1 MVGGKQIPPQ
11 DSRRGVLV
19 RRRKGIPGK
28 DEASL
33 RPDAMVVSRP
43 QRQGS
48 GDERSDKTVGP
59 PLTPLPARK
68 TRGVLENVLDNAD
81 AVIDGTWHAEREGF
95 RTLGRGAEQAPILR
109 SGSE

>member
-33 RPDAMVVSRP
+33 RPDAIVASPP

-48 GDERSDKTVGP
+48 GDERSDKNGRTALDARFRLAELGVCLRKFLTTP
-59 PLTPLPARK
+59 TPL
-68 TRGVLENVLDNAD
+68 
-81 AVIDGTWHAEREGF
+81 
-95 RTLGRGAEQAPILR
+95 
-109 SGSE
+109 